1 MFLFYSQHV
10 RYQEMV
16 AKGEIS
22 QDVLPSTERADYY
35 HTVRVHL
42 QIMVWETPDNSVLDP
57 SEWSWSLSRGT
68 LEPVFTNYNVA
79 PDALLNFVR
88 SQCKTECTSKKCSC
102 RKHCLKCVTACGNC
116 RDDCTKS

>member
-1 MFLFYSQHV
+1 MFLFYFQHV

-22 QDVLPSTERADYY
+22 QDMLPSTERADYY

-42 QIMVWETPDNSVLDP
+42 QIMVWETLDNSVLDP

-88 SQCKTECTSKKCSC
+88 S
-102 RKHCLKCVTACGNC
+102 
-116 RDDCTKS
+116 

>member
-1 MFLFYSQHV
+1 
-10 RYQEMV
+10 MV

-22 QDVLPSTERADYY
+22 QDMLPSTARADYY
-35 HTVRVHL
+35 PTVRVHL
-42 QIMVWETPDNSVLDP
+42 QIMVWETLDNSVLDP

-88 SQCKTECTSKKCSC
+88 S
-102 RKHCLKCVTACGNC
+102 
-116 RDDCTKS
+116 